1 MQFTAPQPIYLLYFA
16 SMSEDGRVLTYG
28 EKAVGIT
35 FNPSGD
41 ASVQKVKELAAQM
54 IDTLV
59 NSIVGDN
66 SELRADLY
74 RQAVRD
80 VIAAQMMAVK
90 AITFKD

>member
-1 MQFTAPQPIYLLYFA
+1 
-16 SMSEDGRVLTYG
+16 MSEDGRVLTYG